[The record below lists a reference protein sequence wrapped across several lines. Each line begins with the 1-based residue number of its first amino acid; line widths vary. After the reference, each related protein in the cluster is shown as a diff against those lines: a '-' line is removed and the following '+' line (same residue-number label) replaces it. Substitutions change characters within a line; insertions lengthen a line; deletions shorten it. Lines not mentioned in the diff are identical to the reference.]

1 MIEGSCGH
9 TVEHISHLWD
19 CTIGDYN
26 KNNQRCTYYIS
37 VCKECYDP
45 KHPQLEPRRN
55 VSDAIALYQPRP
67 TPDDQFGVYLGVVGD
82 SALGANGM
90 KPVPLAA
97 PTVAYTF
104 TGNLT
109 VTIT

>member
-1 MIEGSCGH
+1 MSSYAYGRKALGICDRCGQQFRLN
-9 TVEHISHLWD
+9 TLQTEWQGL
-19 CTIGDYN
+19 
-26 KNNQRCTYYIS
+26 K
-37 VCKECYDP
+37 VCIECYEP

-67 TPDDQFGVYLGVVGD
+67 TPDDQFGVYLGLVGD
-82 SALGANGM
+82 SAIGSIGM
-90 KPVPLAA
+90 KPEPLSA

>member
-1 MIEGSCGH
+1 MSSYAYGKKAWGICDQCGQRY
-9 TVEHISHLWD
+9 LL
-19 CTIGDYN
+19 
-26 KNNQRCTYYIS
+26 NNLFTQWNALK

-82 SALGANGM
+82 SAFGSTGM
-90 KPVPLAA
+90 QPVQLSA
-97 PTVAYTF
+97 PTVTTTYTG
-104 TGNLT
+104 TLR

>member
-1 MIEGSCGH
+1 MSSYAYGKKAWGICDQCG
-9 TVEHISHLWD
+9 
-19 CTIGDYN
+19 
-26 KNNQRCTYYIS
+26 QRFLLNSLRTQWNALK
-37 VCKECYDP
+37 VCLECYDP

-67 TPDDQFGVYLGVVGD
+67 TPDDQFGVYIGQVGD
-82 SALGANGM
+82 SAFGSTGM
-90 KPVPLAA
+90 QPVPISA

>member
-1 MIEGSCGH
+1 MSSYAYGKRAWGICDQCGQRY
-9 TVEHISHLWD
+9 LL
-19 CTIGDYN
+19 
-26 KNNQRCTYYIS
+26 NNLFTQWNALK

-67 TPDDQFGVYLGVVGD
+67 TPDDQFGVYIGQVAD
-82 SALGANGM
+82 SAFGATGM
-90 KPVPLAA
+90 QPVPLAA